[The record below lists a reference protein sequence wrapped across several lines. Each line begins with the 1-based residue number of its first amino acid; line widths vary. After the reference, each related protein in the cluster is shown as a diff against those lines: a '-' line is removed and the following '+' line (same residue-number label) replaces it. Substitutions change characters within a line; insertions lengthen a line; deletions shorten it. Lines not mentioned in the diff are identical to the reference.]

1 MFHCL
6 KLLFSGIFSKYF
18 IFNLFF
24 IVCLYAYL
32 KEIGVVVGIH
42 KKRSYHPARMTF
54 TTTVLLFNDVPMEI
68 VSALLGHAT
77 MSVTQDSYAKIVNKK
92 IGSAIAVFYKGG
104 EG

>member
-1 MFHCL
+1 
-6 KLLFSGIFSKYF
+6 
-18 IFNLFF
+18 
-24 IVCLYAYL
+24 
-32 KEIGVVVGIH
+32 
-42 KKRSYHPARMTF
+42 MTF

-77 MSVTQDSYAKIVNKK
+77 MSVTQESYAKVVNKK